1 MYMVAI
7 ENYLPGNNHISHLWE
22 GSYHGAKVSKAP
34 PHAKPIFTC
43 ESHKDEVGR
52 SDEEFP
58 GDKLELLGIA
68 FLATLR

>member
-1 MYMVAI
+1 MGGGIYDRFI
-7 ENYLPGNNHISHLWE
+7 PWE
-22 GSYHGAKVSKAP
+22 LAVSKAP

-52 SDEEFP
+52 CDEEFL
-58 GDKLELLGIA
+58 GDKLELLGTA